1 MDEVCYDVGNEPNLQ
16 LLQGESFG
24 HKTTTTDEG
33 RDNYAEIVNYIRTKL
48 SSASIRS
55 SVLCLRG
62 SVTLKG
68 REPVENSVGAVVED
82 GKL

>member
-33 RDNYAEIVNYIRTKL
+33 RVEIKADGLGVRYCPGG
-48 SSASIRS
+48 SA
-55 SVLCLRG
+55 
-62 SVTLKG
+62 TLKCSTLC
-68 REPVENSVGAVVED
+68 RKHPRTCWIHKIAR
-82 GKL
+82 KH